1 MMNEEQQPAVG
12 HPQSKR
18 PIWWSR
24 HDIRPFTLNDE
35 EAWQLIT
42 SPPWRCV
49 IAWVTRENQPVI
61 APMAYQVLD
70 GKIMSRSPR
79 DLWIAWGARLTTTK
93 NRDKVKAFRRNPAIS
108 VCFQNAEGSKHV
120 TVRGYVEF
128 SEDPEL
134 VRRWITSFVES
145 YGSSL
150 SAEEKQLE
158 IARYSSPD
166 RLILIVHVEK
176 MRTFDREKMTRAERE
191 NQDVW
196 GSDAVS
202 S

>member
-1 MMNEEQQPAVG
+1 
-12 HPQSKR
+12 
-18 PIWWSR
+18 
-24 HDIRPFTLNDE
+24 
-35 EAWQLIT
+35 
-42 SPPWRCV
+42 
-49 IAWVTRENQPVI
+49 
-61 APMAYQVLD
+61 MAYQVLD
-70 GKIMSRSPR
+70 GKIM
-79 DLWIAWGARLTTTK
+79 LTTTK

-176 MRTFDREKMTRAERE
+176 MRTFDREKMIQAERE
-191 NQDVW
+191 NRDVW
-196 GSDAVS
+196 NSDAAS
-202 S
+202 P

>member
-1 MMNEEQQPAVG
+1 
-12 HPQSKR
+12 
-18 PIWWSR
+18 
-24 HDIRPFTLNDE
+24 
-35 EAWQLIT
+35 
-42 SPPWRCV
+42 
-49 IAWVTRENQPVI
+49 
-61 APMAYQVLD
+61 MAYQVLD
-70 GKIMSRSPR
+70 GKIM
-79 DLWIAWGARLTTTK
+79 LTTTK

-166 RLILIVHVEK
+166 RLILIVHGGEDANLRSGEDDPGREGESGRVEFGCRVSMK
-176 MRTFDREKMTRAERE
+176 
-191 NQDVW
+191 DVSY
-196 GSDAVS
+196 GDGES
-202 S
+202 

>member
-1 MMNEEQQPAVG
+1 MDEERQPVVYDV
-12 HPQSKR
+12 HSKR

-24 HDIRPFTLNDE
+24 HDIRPFTLSDE

-49 IAWVTRENQPVI
+49 IAWVTRENHPVI

-70 GKIMSRSPR
+70 GKIM
-79 DLWIAWGARLTTTK
+79 LTTTK
-93 NRDKVKAFRRNPAIS
+93 NRDKVKALRRNPAIS
-108 VCFQNAEGSKHV
+108 VCFQNAEGTKHV

-145 YGSSL
+145 YGRDL
-150 SAEEKQLE
+150 SWEEKQLE
-158 IARYSSPD
+158 IARYGSPD

-176 MRTFDREKMTRAERE
+176 MRTFDREKMIRAEKE

-196 GSDAVS
+196 GSETAS